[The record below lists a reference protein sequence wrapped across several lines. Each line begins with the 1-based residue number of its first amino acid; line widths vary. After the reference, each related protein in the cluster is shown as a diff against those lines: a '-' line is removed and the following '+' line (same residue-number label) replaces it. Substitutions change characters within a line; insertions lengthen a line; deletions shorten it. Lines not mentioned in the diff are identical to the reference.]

1 MRALLLAMALLVG
14 GCAALQP
21 SGDDAARVD
30 SVIAE
35 AVRVSRL
42 PPAEQV
48 QRLALAGQAF
58 AAGHGD
64 LDRLR
69 LATLLATIPAPLGND
84 AQAAKLLAP
93 LESGNGNTAV
103 GQFAGLL
110 SVQLAERQRLEQA
123 LGKSQDQAET
133 LQKKLDELNTIEHKA
148 LRREER
154 LQ

>member
-1 MRALLLAMALLVG
+1 VRALLFVVALLVG

-21 SGDDAARVD
+21 GGDDAARVD
-30 SVIAE
+30 AVIAE

-42 PPAEQV
+42 PAAEQGE
-48 QRLALAGQAF
+48 RLALARQAF
-58 AAGHGD
+58 EAGHDD

-69 LATLLATIPAPLGND
+69 LATLLATLSPPLGDD

-93 LESGNGNTAV
+93 LGSGHGDSAV
-103 GQFAGLL
+103 GRFAGLL

-123 LGKSQDQAET
+123 LGKSQEQTET
-133 LQKKLDELNTIEHKA
+133 LQKKLDELNSIEHKA
-148 LRREER
+148 LRREEQ